1 MLTIGF
7 GYKARS
13 GKDQAAQAIIE
24 ARGDKYDVRR
34 YAFATELK
42 REVTEEAYKFGGMKY
57 LVSFLRVNHNLPDW
71 VQLEPDPDMTDPDCP
86 LGKYRSLLMWYG
98 TEHRRAQ
105 NPFYWI
111 EKVRNRILQ
120 EQPQFALITDMRFYN
135 EMLFVKSL
143 GGYTVKVVRTGFHDQ
158 SVPEHVSETQLSG
171 KKFDVTI
178 EVADG
183 ELEQLKKRAVQ
194 TFDMIVEKETLNLPE
209 FTVEAFERELCGQSA
224 CA

>member
-1 MLTIGF
+1 MVTIGF
-7 GYKARS
+7 GYKCRQ

-24 ARGDKYDVRR
+24 ARGDQYDIRR

-42 REVTEEAYKFGGMKY
+42 REITEEAYKFGCMEH
-57 LVSFLRVNHNLPDW
+57 LVSFLRANHNLPDW
-71 VQLEPDPDMTDPDCP
+71 VQLEPNPDMADPECP
-86 LGKYRSLLMWYG
+86 LGKYRTLLMWYG
-98 TEHRRAQ
+98 TDFRRAQ

-111 EKVRNRILQ
+111 EKVRSRMLQ

-135 EMLFVKSL
+135 EMCFVKSL
-143 GGYTVKVVRTGFHDQ
+143 GGYTVKVVRTGFHDP
-158 SVPEHVSETQLSG
+158 SIIEHVSETQLDG

-183 ELEQLKKRAVQ
+183 ELEQLRRRAVQ
-194 TFDMIVEKETLNLPE
+194 TFDMIVNKETLKLPE
-209 FTVEAFERELCGQSA
+209 FTVEAFEREMEGK